1 MRNARIALIAVIC
14 MLLMPMV
21 CIQEMDADDTEV
33 HPAYDTLSD
42 RQKALYD
49 SLCKGVPKYARSIQ
63 VQSLTLDD
71 ADTAMF
77 AFMSDH
83 PEYFWFKDAYSMYYY
98 PETGMATEVKLVTT
112 LDTKKLDSMR
122 ESLSAIA
129 GTFSPS
135 GTSYVEKV
143 RSIHDWLIKRISYD
157 LTTENS
163 GNVYGALVEGKV
175 RCEGYSYALNYMCSM
190 HGIPSIYISGDVRGE
205 EARHAWNIVL
215 MDDGKW
221 YYVDLTWDDPR
232 SPISVEYDYFLI
244 GSETS
249 TPTGKFS
256 VVRHA
261 DYDYGI
267 DVSATAYPY
276 YPDVSDTDF
285 ISLSYDTVLSNS
297 FSPSTLRLYYT
308 ILDTELYFT
317 QQSMRTLAREMQSG
331 GYEYWSVVI
340 TKADLDSM
348 PDAISA
354 SQYQIRMFLDSEEMT
369 LSEADLQKEF
379 EIHFPATDRPLLHIT
394 KIYHPD
400 GTFIQTGNEYKLEE
414 VGSYVVTTEKNPLF
428 SLQNLLILIAVLILL
443 GGLILYRRHR
453 RYKRVKKMLDSGY
466 VTEAGSRR
474 CIQCG
479 SRLSNDD
486 AFCKKCGCPV
496 GRKKE

>member
-14 MLLMPMV
+14 LLMMPIV
-21 CIQEMDADDTEV
+21 CIQAIDADDWEV

-42 RQKALYD
+42 RQKVLYD
-49 SLCKGVPKYARSIQ
+49 SLCKGVPKYVRSIQ
-63 VQSLTLDD
+63 VQNLTLED
-71 ADTAMF
+71 ADIARS

-83 PEYFWFKDAYSMYYY
+83 PEYFWFKDAYSVYYY
-98 PETGMATEVKLVTT
+98 PDTGMATEVKLVTS

-143 RSIHDWLIKRISYD
+143 RSIHDWLIKRITYD

-163 GNVYGALVEGKV
+163 GNVYGAIVEGKV
-175 RCEGYSYALNYMCSM
+175 RCEGYAYALNYMCSM
-190 HGIPSIYISGDVRGE
+190 YGVPVIYISGEVRGE
-205 EARHAWNIVL
+205 ESRHAWNIIQ

-221 YYVDLTWDDPR
+221 YYMDLTWDDPR

-256 VVRHA
+256 NVRQA

-267 DVSATAYPY
+267 DVSASAYPY
-276 YPDVSDTDF
+276 DPEDSDTDF
-285 ISLSYDTVLSNS
+285 ISLSYDTVLNNS
-297 FSPSTLRLYYT
+297 YISSVLRSYYS
-308 ILDTELYFT
+308 ILDTEFYFT
-317 QQSMRTLAREMQSG
+317 QKSMKVLAKEMEEGS
-331 GYEYWSVVI
+331 YEYWSVVI
-340 TKADLDSM
+340 TKTNLDTM

-354 SQYQIRMFLDSEEMT
+354 SEYQIRMFLDSEEMT
-369 LSEADLQKEF
+369 LSEFYLQNEF
-379 EIHFPATDRPLLHIT
+379 EIHFPVTDRSLLYIT

-400 GTFIQTGNEYKLEE
+400 GTFIQKGNEYPLEE

-428 SLQNLLILIAVLILL
+428 SLQNLMILLAVLILL
-443 GGLILYRRHR
+443 GVLILYRRHR

-466 VTEAGSRR
+466 VTDVGSRR

-479 SRLSNDD
+479 SRLSSGDT
-486 AFCKKCGCPV
+486 FCQKCGCPV